1 MIALM
6 AAGLALLAA
15 PDETISGYADRE
27 ATYVVTELA
36 GQPFEASAS
45 VRFPEPGLVQ
55 GRGPCN
61 AYSASQNAPY
71 PWIQIDPIMAT
82 KVACPDL
89 AAEDAFFAFLSGA
102 TLVEVSGPVI
112 ILTNEAGETLVA
124 RAE

>member
-6 AAGLALLAA
+6 AAGLAVLSA
-15 PDETISGYADRE
+15 PDETISGYADRD

-36 GQPFEASAS
+36 GTPFAASAS
-45 VRFPEPGLVQ
+45 MRFPEPGLIL

-71 PWIQIDPIMAT
+71 PWIEIDPIMAT
-82 KVACPDL
+82 KTSCPDI
-89 AAEDAFFAFLSGA
+89 AAEDAFFAFLASA
-102 TLVEVSGPVI
+102 TLVEVSGPVL

-124 RAE
+124 RSD